1 MDAGTFTVRPD
12 ALLDTFMQDCDD
24 EVRAQVHDRI
34 ALQSV
39 LSLGQPV
46 EAAAWKDVPS
56 TYLVC
61 RQDRGTSEERQR
73 EYAQRAGRVVDIDA
87 GHHPFL
93 SQPAVV
99 RDLVLSLA

>member
-1 MDAGTFTVRPD
+1 
-12 ALLDTFMQDCDD
+12 
-24 EVRAQVHDRI
+24 
-34 ALQSV
+34 V

-73 EYAQRAGRVVDIDA
+73 EYAQRAGRVVDLDA

-93 SQPAVV
+93 SQPAVGFASPGPSCPRDRLGTSTV
-99 RDLVLSLA
+99 RV